1 MRNTT
6 TVMAVLGLALTT
18 VACDRLPTT
27 PPEQY
32 IGGAQEAQTRLDK
45 GPLGTLGASRF
56 RGGGVLALAEE
67 FGLTSEQV
75 AEIEAIVAE
84 AGARTEP
91 ILEQLRARARQD
103 GFPPGPRGRRAR
115 MDDPLFREL
124 REIQRDAAARI
135 RGVLTDEQVQRLH
148 DLRRSDREAQRGAR
162 PPRGIP
168 LARILKLS
176 EELGLTADQIAGI
189 EVVLEG
195 LRAAN
200 EPILEQQRARR
211 NEGRPYRWGRGSGG
225 PDSPAAAEL
234 HANVEAAME
243 KIRGILTADQLE
255 LLGTLFRERGPAR
268 RQSGP

>member
-18 VACDRLPTT
+18 MACDHLPTT
-27 PPEQY
+27 PPEQD

-45 GPLGTLGASRF
+45 GPRGTLGAGRF
-56 RGGGVLALAEE
+56 RGDGVLALAEE
-67 FGLTSEQV
+67 LGLTSEQI

-84 AGARTEP
+84 AVARTEP
-91 ILEQLRARARQD
+91 ILEQLRARQD
-103 GFPPGPRGRRAR
+103 GFPPGLRGRRAR
-115 MDDPLFREL
+115 MDNPLF

-135 RGVLTDEQVQRLH
+135 RGVLTDEQVRRLH
-148 DLRRSDREAQRGAR
+148 DLQRSEREARRGAQ

-168 LARILKLS
+168 LVRILKLS
-176 EELGLTADQIAGI
+176 EELGLTANQIAGI
-189 EVVLEG
+189 KVVLEE
-195 LRAAN
+195 LRAVN

-211 NEGRPYRWGRGSGG
+211 NEGHPHRWGRGSGG

-234 HANVEAAME
+234 RANVEAAME

-255 LLGTLFRERGPAR
+255 LLGTLFQEREPGR

>member
-103 GFPPGPRGRRAR
+103 GFPPGPREGGGLAWTTRFSASYGRSS
-115 MDDPLFREL
+115 
-124 REIQRDAAARI
+124 
-135 RGVLTDEQVQRLH
+135 GT
-148 DLRRSDREAQRGAR
+148 RRPAFEAC
-162 PPRGIP
+162 
-168 LARILKLS
+168 
-176 EELGLTADQIAGI
+176 
-189 EVVLEG
+189 
-195 LRAAN
+195 
-200 EPILEQQRARR
+200 
-211 NEGRPYRWGRGSGG
+211 
-225 PDSPAAAEL
+225 
-234 HANVEAAME
+234 
-243 KIRGILTADQLE
+243 
-255 LLGTLFRERGPAR
+255 
-268 RQSGP
+268 